1 MVVKII
7 RGVYGFVDDE
17 KNGFVTPKTPNDDP
31 FELDDKK
38 AARLISQGVAE
49 EVKTVKE
56 DKEPDPDP
64 DDPESDK
71 EPADD
76 PDEDK
81 EPEKA
86 PAKKSSSKGK
96 KSKDE
101 TDDDE
106 PPFISAADPE

>member
-49 EVKTVKE
+49 EVKTVEE

-64 DDPESDK
+64 DDP
-71 EPADD
+71 
-76 PDEDK
+76 DEGK